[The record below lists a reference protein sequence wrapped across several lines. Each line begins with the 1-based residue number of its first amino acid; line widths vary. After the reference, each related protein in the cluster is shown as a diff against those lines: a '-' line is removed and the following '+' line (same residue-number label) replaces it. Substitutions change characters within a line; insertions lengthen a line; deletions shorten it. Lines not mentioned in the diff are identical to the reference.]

1 MAYVVFVVRKAD
13 TAAAEQA
20 VSVNVIFFPWRLPML
35 HLFDFTLAVL
45 CGLAGV
51 FFMGAYA
58 STGAPIAALFSLV
71 LCLSALFSARLFA
84 GRH

>member
-1 MAYVVFVVRKAD
+1 
-13 TAAAEQA
+13 
-20 VSVNVIFFPWRLPML
+20 ML
-35 HLFDFTLAVL
+35 HLFDFALAIL